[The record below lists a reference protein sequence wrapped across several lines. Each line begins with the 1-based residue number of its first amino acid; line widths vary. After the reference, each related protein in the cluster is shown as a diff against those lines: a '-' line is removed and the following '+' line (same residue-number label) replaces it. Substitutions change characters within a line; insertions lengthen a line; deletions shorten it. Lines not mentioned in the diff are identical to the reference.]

1 MKSLLFTGWNID
13 GFIQPHNY
21 DDDCSGKEIT
31 KRGSTGPF
39 SSTASFLPMSK
50 FKESLAKAESDT
62 YKTVGKQT
70 LHAVFVLKV
79 RGTWSSTS
87 ISYYPSENK
96 EKQFCAEK
104 RPVNDIQQTGT
115 KDRRLDDD
123 AIGEKAPANPSEDCR
138 IKPNGKSPLEDQY
151 VVKAVPGGKREGSP

>member
-1 MKSLLFTGWNID
+1 MKSLLFTDWNID

-62 YKTVGKQT
+62 YKTLGTQT
-70 LHAVFVLKV
+70 LH
-79 RGTWSSTS
+79 
-87 ISYYPSENK
+87 ENK